1 METMEK
7 LVCAFGQAGIN
18 PSGFN
23 LPLNDP
29 RIPGPNTPLDP
40 VTISGSQ
47 KHASV
52 PPSSPHEGCE
62 GLGA

>member
-1 METMEK
+1 MEK

-52 PPSSPHEGCE
+52 PPSLPQASP
-62 GLGA
+62 